1 MRDQRDDKG
10 KGLPHNEKKA
20 RTTRVFSLE
29 QVGVKKTVNVLQ
41 EESSILSGVGVGGG
55 GYED

>member
-20 RTTRVFSLE
+20 TRTRVFSLE
-29 QVGVKKTVNVLQ
+29 QVGVKKTVNVSQ
-41 EESSILSGVGVGGG
+41 EESRVLSGVGGRGH
-55 GYED
+55 ED

>member
-29 QVGVKKTVNVLQ
+29 QVGVKTTVNVLQ
-41 EESSILSGVGVGGG
+41 EESSILSEVGGG
-55 GYED
+55 GV